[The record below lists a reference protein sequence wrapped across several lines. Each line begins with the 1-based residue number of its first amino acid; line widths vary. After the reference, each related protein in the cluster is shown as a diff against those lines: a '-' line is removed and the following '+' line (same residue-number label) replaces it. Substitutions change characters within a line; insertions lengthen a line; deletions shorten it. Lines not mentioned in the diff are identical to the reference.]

1 MGIAQIDPEG
11 RPQSVEIR
19 PLGRYHATAP
29 TVPPPM
35 NDSHASDDGTLFS
48 LAQIQHLM
56 RVEFNRA
63 QRYGYPIG
71 CMMVAIDRL
80 GYLRDLYGYNVKE
93 VILDRVIDLLKTET
107 RSSDFLGRL
116 PDDRLLAVVP
126 HTGAE
131 GLTVLCDRLLA
142 GARVLEFQAGDR
154 TLGVTLSI
162 GFSYSQGDDTMFFDA
177 LLEAADDALADA
189 QAQGGDRQFK
199 QTPGGGL

>member
-1 MGIAQIDPEG
+1 
-11 RPQSVEIR
+11 
-19 PLGRYHATAP
+19 
-29 TVPPPM
+29 M

-71 CMMVAIDRL
+71 CMMVSIDRL
-80 GYLRDLYGYNVKE
+80 GYLRDLYGYSVKE
-93 VILDRVIDLLKTET
+93 VILERVIELLKTET

-126 HTGAE
+126 HTGAD
-131 GLTVLCDRLLA
+131 GLKVLCERLLR

-189 QAQGGDRQFK
+189 QAQGGDRQFH
-199 QTPGGGL
+199 QAPGGGL

>member
-1 MGIAQIDPEG
+1 M
-11 RPQSVEIR
+11 EIS
-19 PLGRYHATAP
+19 PFPRYHAEAQSALFA
-29 TVPPPM
+29 M

-71 CMMVAIDRL
+71 CVMVSIDRL
-80 GYLRDLYGYNVKE
+80 GYLRDLYGYSVKE
-93 VILDRVIDLLKTET
+93 VILDRVIELLKTET

-126 HTGAE
+126 HTGAD
-131 GLTVLCDRLLA
+131 GLKVLCERLLR

-162 GFSYSQGDDTMFFDA
+162 GFSYSQGDDTMFFDS
-177 LLEAADDALADA
+177 LLEASDDALADA
-189 QAQGGDRQFK
+189 QAQGGDRQFH
-199 QTPGGGL
+199 QAPGGGL